1 MKETQGVGAG
11 VGAALGG
18 ETAGLVDEFLGEV
31 EGGEVAVAEG
41 PEPERHTAGA
51 APGLE
56 ERGGVVG
63 EEAADQFTLR
73 RPEAEFVRR
82 AGVVDDRDQV
92 VEIGADGGGRYFF
105 FFHAAMNMP
114 LALSSWGQRKM
125 RDGSAAPAGEIGNT
139 SGSSSGCAAAK
150 ASATAVVSER
160 VSVQTE

>member
-1 MKETQGVGAG
+1 MQETQGAGAG

-41 PEPERHTAGA
+41 PEPERHPAGA

-56 ERGGVVG
+56 ERGGGVG
-63 EEAADQFTLR
+63 EEAPDEFAFR

-82 AGVVDDRDQV
+82 AGIVDDRDEV

-125 RDGSAAPAGEIGNT
+125 REGSAAPAGEIGKAR
-139 SGSSSGCAAAK
+139 GASSGCAAAK
-150 ASATAVVSER
+150 ASATAVVSVR

>member
-11 VGAALGG
+11 VGAAFGG

-41 PEPERHTAGA
+41 PEAQRHAAGA
-51 APGLE
+51 APGFE

-125 RDGSAAPAGEIGNT
+125 REGSAASAGE
-139 SGSSSGCAAAK
+139 SAKARGSSSGCAAAK

-160 VSVQTE
+160 VRVQTE